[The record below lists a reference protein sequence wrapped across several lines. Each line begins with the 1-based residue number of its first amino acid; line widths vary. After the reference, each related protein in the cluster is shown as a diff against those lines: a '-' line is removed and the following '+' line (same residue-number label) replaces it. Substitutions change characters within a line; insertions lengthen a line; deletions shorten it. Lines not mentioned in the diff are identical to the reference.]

1 MLRCPEPHGEAFL
14 VMSTGEMLGRMVRSG
29 ILGCPICR
37 REFPGVKGIVDF
49 SGKGKG
55 ETGNVGDTQ
64 PTFPVSRFP
73 FPAVDPE
80 TLQAL
85 LDLSGPGGYVVL
97 VGSAARHAVGL
108 AGLMG
113 GIHFVGINA
122 PSDVAEL
129 PVLSLLVCD
138 KLIPLRR
145 AMARGVV
152 VGLDRVAPPWID
164 EALRV
169 LLRGRRLVI
178 EDERAT
184 PGAGLKQLAVGE
196 GLWVGGET
204 SSPLQRR
211 RRGVRSRAHGS
222 RLSKFG
228 TTSMMGNL
236 R

>member
-37 REFPGVKGIVDF
+37 REFPIVKGIVDF

-73 FPAVDPE
+73 FPAVDPQ

-85 LDLSGPGGYVVL
+85 LDLGGPGGYVVL

-113 GIHFVGINA
+113 GIHFIGINA
-122 PSDVAEL
+122 PPDLEEL
-129 PVLSLLVCD
+129 PVLSLLVSETM
-138 KLIPLRR
+138 IPLRG
-145 AMARGVV
+145 AVARGVV
-152 VGLDRVAPPWID
+152 VGPERTSPAWLG

-178 EDERAT
+178 EDERAA
-184 PGAGLKQLAVGE
+184 P
-196 GLWVGGET
+196 
-204 SSPLQRR
+204 S
-211 RRGVRSRAHGS
+211 
-222 RLSKFG
+222 
-228 TTSMMGNL
+228 
-236 R
+236 